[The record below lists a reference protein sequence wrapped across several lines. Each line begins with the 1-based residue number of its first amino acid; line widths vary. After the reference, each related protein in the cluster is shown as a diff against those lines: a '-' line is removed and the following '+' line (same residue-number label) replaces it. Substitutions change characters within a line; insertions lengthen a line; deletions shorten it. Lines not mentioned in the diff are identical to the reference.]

1 MSNSTT
7 LPMAV
12 DRDSLIDPAAPLASG
27 EAESHARQSP
37 KEGSAAS
44 LVQGVYV
51 PSELVIEPA
60 RGWISINFKE
70 LWHQRE
76 LLYFLV
82 WRDIKVRYKQT
93 VLGAAWAILV
103 PVLSMVIFTFIFGR
117 FAGFERLLPERL
129 SGAYPVFTY
138 AGLLPW
144 LFFSNAIT
152 QGGMAL
158 VSQQHLLT
166 KVYFPRLFV
175 PTAIVGGV
183 LLDTLLSSVIFA
195 GLMLWYGIVPPA
207 AIMLFPIVAVQ
218 TILASLGIA
227 YLLSALTVSYRD
239 FRFVIPFMVQVWQ
252 FVSPVV
258 YPSSIIP
265 ERYRLIFALNPLTGI
280 IDGLR
285 WVTLG
290 VPASWAVLTV
300 SWVSTIALFVFGAMY
315 FRKTERRFADIA

>member
-1 MSNSTT
+1 MSNSS
-7 LPMAV
+7 A
-12 DRDSLIDPAAPLASG
+12 IPLASESEATIDSMTLPHRG
-27 EAESHARQSP
+27 EAVAPARIAAAGNRVSHAHHSDH
-37 KEGSAAS
+37 AS
-44 LVQGVYV
+44 T
-51 PSELVIEPA
+51 ELIIEPA
-60 RGWISINFKE
+60 RGWVDINFRE
-70 LWHQRE
+70 LWRQRE
-76 LLYFLV
+76 LLYFLI
-82 WRDIKVRYKQT
+82 WRDVKVRYKQT

-117 FAGFERLLPERL
+117 FAGFEKLLPENL
-129 SGAYPVFTY
+129 AGAYPVFTY

-152 QGGMAL
+152 QGGMSL
-158 VSQQHLLT
+158 VNQQHLLT

-183 LLDTLLSSVIFA
+183 LLDTLLSAVVFA
-195 GLMLWYGIVPPA
+195 GLMLWYGIMPPL
-207 AIMLFPIVAVQ
+207 AILLLSVVAVQ

-280 IDGLR
+280 IDGFR
-285 WVTLG
+285 WMTLG
-290 VPASWAVLTV
+290 VPASWSVMVV
-300 SWVSTIALFVFGAMY
+300 SWLSTLALFVFGAMY